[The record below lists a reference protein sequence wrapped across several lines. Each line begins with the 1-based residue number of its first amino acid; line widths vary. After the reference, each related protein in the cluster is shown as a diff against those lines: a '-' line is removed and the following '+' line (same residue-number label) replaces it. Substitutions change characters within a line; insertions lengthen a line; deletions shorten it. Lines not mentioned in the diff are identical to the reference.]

1 MRHSP
6 IDPSL
11 FVSHRQQLT
20 ALLPH
25 NSLAVVHAADILP
38 TTGDGTMPLYPAA
51 DLFYLTG
58 VEQEES
64 VLVLCPDAIAP
75 EHREVLFIR
84 QTDEHL
90 ATWEGHKLTP
100 EAAREISGVAR
111 VRWLSELDGVLHGL
125 MGESEAVYLNS
136 NAHDRA
142 RLDVEPRDLRL
153 ARRLMDRH
161 PLHRYHR
168 LAPLLRR
175 LRARKSPAEVDL
187 IRRAVD
193 TTAAGLRRLL
203 AALRPGVM
211 EYELEAELLAEF
223 TRGRAK
229 MAYEPIIASGPNA
242 CVLHYCH
249 NDQECRDG
257 QLVLVDAGAC
267 HANYNADLTRT
278 YPVNGRF
285 SPRQRAVYDAVLRV
299 LRHSIARATVGT
311 TLRDWRRAAQVE
323 MAGELGHLGLITA
336 EQAAQDTAEEP
347 ACRRYFMHGIG
358 HSLGLGVHDL
368 APQNG
373 PLEAGWVVTVE
384 PGIYIPEEGIG
395 VRLENDILVT
405 ESGPVDLC
413 DHVPIEAD
421 EIERLMARGPAA

>member
-1 MRHSP
+1 MRHAP

-11 FVSHRQQLT
+11 FVSNRRRLA
-20 ALLPH
+20 ALLPAK
-25 NSLAVVHAADILP
+25 SLAVVHAADVLP
-38 TTGDGTMPLYPAA
+38 ATGDGTMPFHPAA

-58 VEQEES
+58 VEQEER
-64 VLVLCPDAIAP
+64 VLVLCPDAVVP
-75 EHREVLFIR
+75 EHREMLFIR
-84 QTDEHL
+84 QSDGHL
-90 ATWEGHKLTP
+90 ATWEGEKLTP
-100 EAAREISGVAR
+100 ESARDVSGIAR

-136 NAHDRA
+136 NEHERA
-142 RLDVEPRDLRL
+142 RVGVEPRDVRM
-153 ARRLMDRH
+153 ARALMVRH
-161 PLHRYHR
+161 PLHDYRR

-175 LRARKSPAEVDL
+175 LRASKSPAEVDL

-193 TTAAGLRRLL
+193 TTAAGLGRLL
-203 AALRPGVM
+203 AAVRPGVM

-229 MAYEPIIASGPNA
+229 MAYEPIIAAGRNA
-242 CVLHYCH
+242 CVLHYCR

-267 HANYNADLTRT
+267 YANYNADLTRT
-278 YPVNGRF
+278 YPVSGRF

-299 LRHSIARATVGT
+299 LRHSIARTTVGT
-311 TLRDWRRAAQVE
+311 TIRDWRRAAQVE
-323 MAGELGHLGLITA
+323 MAAELVQLGLLTA
-336 EQAAQDTAEEP
+336 EQAARDTAEEP
-347 ACRRYFMHGIG
+347 ACRPYFMHGIG

-373 PLEAGWVVTVE
+373 PFEAGWVVTVE

-395 VRLENDILVT
+395 VRLENDVLVT

-413 DHVPIEAD
+413 QNVPIEAD